1 MTAEMSVQFTLALA
15 NIIMIFLHPSAG
27 TGRQDNLKIY

>member
-1 MTAEMSVQFTLALA
+1 LALV
-15 NIIMIFLHPSAG
+15 NEIITFFLHPSAG